1 MQAEFN
7 TQMNDTANGAE
18 AHTLTDA
25 TANAAPLLEI
35 SFGNEQPVVSVPY
48 SALRRSPLNARTKPL
63 SGIDSLA
70 TNIRAKG
77 LLQNLIVHELKGSR
91 GKHRKLGVCAGQR
104 RQAALDLL
112 FEQKHIAADYPVPV
126 RIVSEGEALAISLI
140 ENSEREGLD
149 PFDVLRTYR
158 MLAEE
163 GRSVDYIAALFS
175 ASPLTVKRRMKLAN
189 VSPKLVALLRE
200 DAITLDQLSA
210 LSLAD
215 DHETQEHIW
224 FEANEWQRQPNYLRQ
239 AITRTEIDASRSRLV
254 RFVGL
259 DAYEAAGGYVRRDL
273 FSDDENAGY
282 IADPELLQRLAAAK
296 LDDAA
301 EEVRIEGWGWTEQRI
316 ERDVFELNRYG
327 RLQPGQRPFTDDERR
342 DMDAL
347 TAQQDELAEKFEA
360 LSEDDEN
367 AYEEA
372 ELLETEIDRL
382 NAAIFALESRAETWD
397 VQQMAEAGVFVMVG
411 PQGELII
418 ERGLVRRENSAA
430 LDAVGATVTGTPET
444 KRASSEKEKPEA
456 TEKPVHS
463 AKLCQRLT
471 AHRAAAV
478 HAELIAQPTIALAA
492 VLQRLIPEVF
502 PERYGVSFAPHA
514 LKLSCTSNRDDLLG
528 AADDLSASTAW
539 SLIEA
544 QRERWGRELPAR
556 RADLLPWLIEQDPGT
571 TLLDLL
577 AFCTGALLDGIAGDE
592 KPHAINA
599 LASALNLYM
608 TRYWTPTRAS
618 YFDHVSKARIA
629 EVVASAVSPKV
640 AADLGKMKKT
650 DAAAAAELR
659 LVKAAWVPEILTD
672 REVPA
677 TPSWESH
684 DDEDEDDSDDADTGT
699 GGNDTPEG
707 EDGHPEPDA
716 GTGTEHINNTP
727 ADAKVAPVAS
737 RPLTPWPFPTAD
749 GMNGR
754 QSGPRAA

>member
-1 MQAEFN
+1 M
-7 TQMNDTANGAE
+7 
-18 AHTLTDA
+18 
-25 TANAAPLLEI
+25 LET

-149 PFDVLRTYR
+149 PFDVLRAYR

-282 IADPELLQRLAAAK
+282 IAAPELLQRLAAAK
-296 LDDAA
+296 LDAAA
-301 EEVRIEGWGWTEQRI
+301 EEVCVEGWGWTEQRI

-327 RLQPGQRPFTDDERR
+327 RLQPVQRPFTDDELRE
-342 DMDAL
+342 MDAL

-372 ELLETEIDRL
+372 ERLETEIDRV

-397 VQQMAEAGVFVMVG
+397 VQQMAEAGAFVMVG

-444 KRASSEKEKPEA
+444 ERASGQTHEPEAKEKPI
-456 TEKPVHS
+456 HS

-492 VLQRLIPEVF
+492 ILQHLIPEVF
-502 PERYGVSFAPHA
+502 PGGYGRGFAPHA
-514 LKLSCTSNRDDLLG
+514 LKLSCTSNHDSLLG
-528 AADDLSASTAW
+528 AADDLPVSTAW

-577 AFCTGALLDGIAGDE
+577 AFCAGALLDGVAGDE

-599 LASALNLYM
+599 LASALNLDM

-618 YFDHVSKARIA
+618 YFDHVSKARIT

-659 LVKAAWVPEILTD
+659 LVKASWLPEILTD

-684 DDEDEDDSDDADTGT
+684 DDEDEDDSDDANTGD
-699 GGNDTPEG
+699 GGNDTPEA
-707 EDGHPEPDA
+707 EDGDTEPIA
-716 GTGTEHINNTP
+716 GTGTERINNTP
-727 ADAKVAPVAS
+727 ADAEAAPGAS
-737 RPLTPWPFPTAD
+737 SPLTPWPFPTAD
-749 GMNGR
+749 GMNGT